1 VCLKSKY
8 ATSAFSLVEVL
19 LVLVILMLLA
29 KQTWTS
35 NLANLFART
44 DYEQLA
50 LSQHS
55 LARGLTL
62 ARQFAVQAKKVVS
75 LCGGNYLTFSC
86 DGGWSSG
93 WYIQSGVD
101 IKTYHLFPSD
111 IQIRWSGFPANKK
124 QIDFYESGHSGY
136 QNGTF
141 YLCQYGFMARIV
153 LNQSGRFY
161 LMDII
166 SLSDADEGCE

>member
-1 VCLKSKY
+1 MYLKYKY

-19 LVLVILMLLA
+19 LVLVILVLLA

-35 NLANLFART
+35 KLASLFSRT
-44 DYEQLA
+44 DYEQLV

-62 ARQFAVQAKKVVS
+62 ARQFAVQAKQAVS
-75 LCGGNYLTFSC
+75 LCGGHHLDSSC
-86 DGGWSSG
+86 DGSWSSG
-93 WYIQSGVD
+93 WYIQSDAG

-111 IQIRWSGFPANKK
+111 ISVRWSGFPTNKK
-124 QIDFYESGHSGY
+124 QIDFYETGHSGY

-141 YLCQYGFMARIV
+141 YLCQYGLMARIV

-166 SLSDADEGCE
+166 SLSELDEGCE